1 MSSSAH
7 APLQPSHVDPRG
19 TYGAFFIG
27 SILAAVLF
35 GLTTIQ
41 AFIYFRTHVG
51 RWTAFYR
58 LIVLLLWMLDAV
70 HLSLTIHCVYYYLVT
85 NFANVGAIT
94 KVVWSFRL
102 QIVFSVLIVYAIH
115 LLYSHRIWI
124 VGRDRSRI
132 FRIIPCIVIVLT
144 SGKLSLSTEMLS

>member
-1 MSSSAH
+1 MSSLTH
-7 APLQPSHVDPRG
+7 APLQLSQGDPRSI
-19 TYGAFFIG
+19 YGAFFIG

-41 AFIYFRTHVG
+41 AFIYFQTHVG
-51 RWTAFYR
+51 RWSAFYR
-58 LIVLLLWMLDAV
+58 VIVRLRVSSFQMLDAV

-94 KVVWSFRL
+94 EISFLVHRL
-102 QIVFSVLIVYAIH
+102 YA
-115 LLYSHRIWI
+115 HRIWI
-124 VGRDRSRI
+124 GMNRSRI